1 MRQLQPVLWTKGLVL
16 APQHLQMQDR
26 YFEDQLGFQLASL
39 TRWPWGFSRLRLD
52 DGALAAGTFKILE
65 AAGAFPDGMVFD
77 VPQSDSTIPP
87 RTVAEVW
94 TADEAT
100 MLVYLAVPEY
110 RLDGKNVVAADGDA
124 QARFRAD
131 VMERRDDGTG
141 LGARPLQIARKNVR
155 LLLEG
160 EPLEG
165 YSNLPVARLR
175 RLPSGEVQLDLEFV
189 PPVLDF
195 STNPT
200 LALLAR
206 RLVELLSDKS
216 ATLSGMRRERNLG
229 LAQFSTSDVANFW
242 LLYTV
247 NLHLPVIRHLAETR
261 FGHPVDLFEEML
273 ALAGTLT
280 TFSTRAHP
288 RDFPAYDHLDLGSCF
303 SRLDEILRALLATAV
318 PENVVALPL
327 REVQDSVHAVA
338 LDEDRLLSA
347 PRVYLAVRSQLTKP
361 ELMRLVPS
369 LVKISSSERISTLIR
384 QALTGALLTHVANPP
399 SAVPV
404 KLDFEYFEIDRNGPE
419 WEAIA
424 RARNLAAYVP
434 TELAGASLEL
444 VLLLPQR

>member
-16 APQHLQMQDR
+16 APQHLQTQDR

-52 DGALAAGTFKILE
+52 DSALAAGTFKILE

-77 VPQSDSTIPP
+77 VPQSDETIPP

-110 RLDGKNVVAADGDA
+110 RLDGKNVVGSDGDA

-131 VMERRDDGTG
+131 VMERRDDATG

-155 LLLEG
+155 ILLEG

-175 RLPSGEVQLDLEFV
+175 ACRRARCNSTRSSFRPS
-189 PPVLDF
+189 
-195 STNPT
+195 SISRRTPT

-288 RDFPAYDHLDLGSCF
+288 RDFPAYDHLDLGTCF
-303 SRLDEILRALLATAV
+303 SRLDEMLRALLATAV

-327 REVQDSVHAVA
+327 REVQDSIARRCVGRGPTAGRA
-338 LDEDRLLSA
+338 ACLSRGPLAADEA
-347 PRVYLAVRSQLTKP
+347 RVDAA
-361 ELMRLVPS
+361 VPS

-384 QALTGALLTHVANPP
+384 QALTGASLTHVANPP

-404 KLDFEYFEIDRNGPE
+404 KLDFEYFEIERTGPE
-419 WEAIA
+419 WEAIS

-434 TELAGASLEL
+434 TELAGASFEL

>member
-16 APQHLQMQDR
+16 APQHLQTQDR

-52 DGALAAGTFKILE
+52 DSALAAGTFKILE

-77 VPQSDSTIPP
+77 VPQSDATIPP

-110 RLDGKNVVAADGDA
+110 RLDGKNVVASDGDA

-131 VMERRDDGTG
+131 VMERRDDATG

-165 YSNLPVARLR
+165 YSNLPVAKLR
-175 RLPSGEVQLDLEFV
+175 RLPSGEVQLDREFV
-189 PPVLDF
+189 PPLIDF
-195 STNPT
+195 SANPT

-280 TFSTRAHP
+280 TFSTHAHP
-288 RDFPAYDHLDLGSCF
+288 RDFPAYDHLDLGTCF
-303 SRLDEILRALLATAV
+303 SRLDDLLRTLLATAV
-318 PENVVALPL
+318 PENVVALAL

-338 LDEDRLLSA
+338 LDEDRLLAA
-347 PRVYLAVRSQLTKP
+347 PRIYLAVRSQLTKP

-404 KLDFEYFEIDRNGPE
+404 KLDFEYFEIERNGPE
-419 WEAIA
+419 WEAIV

-434 TELAGASLEL
+434 TELAGASFEL